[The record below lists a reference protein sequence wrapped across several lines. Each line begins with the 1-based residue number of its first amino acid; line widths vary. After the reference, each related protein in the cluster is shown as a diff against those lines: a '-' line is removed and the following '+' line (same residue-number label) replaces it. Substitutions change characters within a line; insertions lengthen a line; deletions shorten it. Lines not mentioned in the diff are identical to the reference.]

1 MKRKIIVSSKTLKF
15 RNALRDVCKAKRKEM
30 TNLIIQLL
38 DIVDDYYQ
46 GNAIV
51 SPSEL
56 LNHIG
61 LDASYEDDLIHLYN
75 SKSFM
80 KKVQIILAIVL
91 AYIIYIFKKAYDTR
105 NKN

>member
-1 MKRKIIVSSKTLKF
+1 LLMSFFCTIFVLPCSMQLIYYVMKRKIIVSSKTLKF

-75 SKSFM
+75 LNHS
-80 KKVQIILAIVL
+80 
-91 AYIIYIFKKAYDTR
+91 
-105 NKN
+105 

>member
-61 LDASYEDDLIHLYN
+61 LDASYEDDLIHLY
-75 SKSFM
+75 KHM
-80 KKVQIILAIVL
+80 IHLYTILPIQCIQRFV
-91 AYIIYIFKKAYDTR
+91 R
-105 NKN
+105 P

>member
-1 MKRKIIVSSKTLKF
+1 MQLIYYVMKRKIIVSSKTLKF

-75 SKSFM
+75 LNHS
-80 KKVQIILAIVL
+80 
-91 AYIIYIFKKAYDTR
+91 
-105 NKN
+105 